1 MVDNISFHVNTA
13 EIAEQFGELKDKVEQ
28 VLYLAVKRLAVTTH
42 AEVQRLAEDNLHS
55 SKQAYLDAIDIRNG
69 NGFKEI
75 APGLWVVDLNE
86 SAMWIEEGQ
95 EPHSMKEKLLA
106 KNSKIS
112 KDGYRYKSIP
122 FSHSKS
128 QDLQTSQEKDLV
140 NEIRSHLKKQK
151 ISFKGIETDATG
163 KPRLGRLHRMN
174 IPSKR
179 LKSYHVAP
187 PLQNLSIYQSKGK
200 NGKIRRDVVTFRTI
214 SENPNS
220 KSKWFHPGI
229 KPPRKFMDRAL
240 EIAMRR
246 WESEILPDILSRF

>member
-1 MVDNISFHVNTA
+1 MVDNLQFHVNTA

-42 AEVQRLAEDNLHS
+42 AEVQQLAENNLHS
-55 SKQAYLDAIDIRNG
+55 TKKIYLDAIDIRNG
-69 NGFKEI
+69 NGFKEL

-95 EPHSMKEKLLA
+95 EPHSMKEGLLA
-106 KNSKIS
+106 KNAKTS

-122 FSHSKS
+122 FKHSKA
-128 QDLQTSQEKDLV
+128 QDLQTTQEKDLV
-140 NEIRSHLKKQK
+140 NEIRGHLKKQK
-151 ISFKGIETDATG
+151 ISFEGIETDASG

-179 LKSYHVAP
+179 LKPYHVAP
-187 PLQNLSIYQSKGK
+187 PLQNLSIYQSKTK
-200 NGKIRRDVVTFRTI
+200 EGKIRRDVITFRTV

-220 KSKWFHPGI
+220 KSKWFHPGV
-229 KPPRKFMDRAL
+229 KPPRKFMDKAL